1 MRKLKVISI
10 LIFAVSLAVFGVYKI
25 HSRVTADEAG
35 PEITMDAESITVSA
49 EASEEELLQGVKAT
63 DKSDGDVSDTL
74 LVETESNFIEK
85 GRRNIT
91 IAAFDSDNHITKASR
106 EVIYNDYHAPQFALS
121 EPLKFPTGVQNIL
134 SSMSVEDMLDGSLT
148 ENIKISG
155 EYTLDADIPGEYPM
169 MFTVSNSAGD
179 VSELM
184 ATVEIYD
191 PAEEGRKPQISLS
204 EYIVYTSAGKKI
216 DPWAYVTSVTIGG
229 HTYEKEDDGILRD
242 QSPSQGQE
250 RTEISPEDVNIVQ
263 DIDYETPGTY
273 EIIYQISGSDGNTGE
288 VRLITVVR

>member
-1 MRKLKVISI
+1 
-10 LIFAVSLAVFGVYKI
+10 
-25 HSRVTADEAG
+25 
-35 PEITMDAESITVSA
+35 
-49 EASEEELLQGVKAT
+49 
-63 DKSDGDVSDTL
+63 
-74 LVETESNFIEK
+74 
-85 GRRNIT
+85 
-91 IAAFDSDNHITKASR
+91 
-106 EVIYNDYHAPQFALS
+106 
-121 EPLKFPTGVQNIL
+121 
-134 SSMSVEDMLDGSLT
+134 
-148 ENIKISG
+148 
-155 EYTLDADIPGEYPM
+155 

-250 RTEISPEDVNIVQ
+250 RTEISPEDINIVQ
-263 DIDYETPGTY
+263 DIDYDTPGTY

-288 VRLITVVR
+288 VRLVTVVR

>member
-25 HSRVTADEAG
+25 YSRVTADEAG

-106 EVIYNDYHAPQFALS
+106 EVIYNDYHAPQFSLS

-250 RTEISPEDVNIVQ
+250 RTEISPEDINIVQ
-263 DIDYETPGTY
+263 DIDYDTPGTY

-288 VRLITVVR
+288 VRLVTVVR